1 MITFEFYRKPVT
13 GLRTKEAVLQA
24 LDEALEEIQE
34 AIIAGKVTSTDLS
47 EAMTFLKRF
56 YERLERLVLS
66 EGKVDYSKL
75 LKMQAEDPV
84 LLQAKRRFERNQQR
98 INKHK

>member
-13 GLRTKEAVLQA
+13 GLRTKGDVLKA

-34 AIIAGKVTSTDLS
+34 AIIEGKVTSTDLS

-56 YERLERLVLS
+56 YERLERLVLG

-84 LLQAKRRFERNQQR
+84 LIQAKRRFERHQKR
-98 INKHK
+98 INSK